1 MQREKIGLPKPQLKV
16 ENFPDLPLPPV
27 DFNDLVAL
35 LENLGVARER
45 FSFSTAAAVSDA
57 IQPARQARHIP
68 GVDEEPGD
76 WWIEENQEEA
86 TLWLPVMGL
95 QLRLLLPFVKAEVQL
110 SGASTL
116 SPVQWRNVLRVL
128 YFYGFLEYTGLLL
141 HASGLVRGN
150 RAYVFP
156 GVSDAGKTTI
166 VRHSPGMP
174 VLSDEVV
181 AVRLGG
187 RNEVP
192 VAFGTPFY
200 GDWGRPGEKIHLPI
214 QGLYFPVK
222 SAETRLEPLTPRETL
237 TRLLPC
243 IFSYTVF
250 PARLEKL
257 VDFGIQLASQVPAFA
272 FYFQPG
278 AKMWEAIDAP

>member
-1 MQREKIGLPKPQLKV
+1 MQKAHLRV
-16 ENFPDLPLPPV
+16 ENFPDPQPPTV
-27 DFNDLVAL
+27 DFNDLVSL
-35 LENLGVARER
+35 LENLGVGRER
-45 FSFSTAAAVSDA
+45 FSFSIASAVSEE

-68 GVDEEPGD
+68 GPDEEPGD

-86 TLWLPVMGL
+86 KLWLPAMGL
-95 QLRLLLPFVKAEVQL
+95 QLRLLLPFVKAEVHL
-110 SGASTL
+110 SEASTM

-128 YFYGFLEYTGLLL
+128 YFYGFLGNTGLLL

-181 AVRLGG
+181 AVRLG
-187 RNEVP
+187 ETHEP
-192 VAFGTPFY
+192 SVAFGTPFF
-200 GDWGRPGEKIHLPI
+200 GDWGRPGEKIHAPI

-222 SAETRLEPLTPRETL
+222 STENRLEPLTPRETL

-257 VDFGIQLASQVPAFA
+257 VDFGIHLASQLPAFA

-278 AKMWEAIDAP
+278 AKMWEALDAP

>member
-1 MQREKIGLPKPQLKV
+1 LQQPQLKE
-16 ENFPDLPLPPV
+16 ENFPDLPPPQV
-27 DFNDLVAL
+27 DVNDLVSL
-35 LENLGVARER
+35 LENLGVAREG
-45 FSFSTAAAVSDA
+45 FSFSAAAAVRGA

-68 GVDEEPGD
+68 GPDEDPGD
-76 WWIEENQEEA
+76 WWIEESQEEA
-86 TLWLPVMGL
+86 KLWLPAVDL
-95 QLRLLLPFVKAEVQL
+95 QLHLQLPFVKAEVQH

-116 SPVQWRNVLRVL
+116 NPVQWRNVLRVL
-128 YFYGFLEYTGLLL
+128 YFYGFLENKGLLL
-141 HASGLVRGN
+141 HASGLVRNN

-156 GVSDAGKTTI
+156 GVSDAGKTTV

-200 GDWGRPGEKIHLPI
+200 GDWGRPGENIHQPI
-214 QGLYFPVK
+214 RGLYFPVK
-222 SAETRLEPLTPRETL
+222 STETRLEPLTLPETV

-257 VDFGIQLASQVPAFA
+257 VDFGIQLAAQAPGFA
-272 FYFQPG
+272 FHFQPG
-278 AKMWEAIDAP
+278 AKIWEAIDAP